1 MLIALLLVACDA
13 GLPSVPGRSVA
24 SDRSLATQ
32 DVSGW
37 PELAS
42 AAPLSLGTSDGAA
55 MELVS
60 LVGRAVVEE
69 PLAWTELHLTYSNPE
84 SRVREG
90 RFTINLPE
98 GSDITRLA
106 MKVGG
111 AWQEGEVVERKQAQR
126 IFEDFLHR
134 KQDPALMEQA
144 AGSQF
149 SARVFPIAPRGQ
161 VELIVSYATAVEEPG
176 DWRLPLQGLPPLRSV
191 DVSAQVMRGA
201 PKAGEVR
208 QIDTLRLQKMDWV
221 ANEDLRLPGAI
232 EEGPRTLRSGDWVVA
247 RVTPPIEAPAAPV
260 RSLLVLL
267 DSSASRAYDYAG
279 DVRRVG
285 ALAAA
290 LSAGA
295 GRDTPLLVYAF
306 DQGLTPLFEGK
317 AGDFSAGVEAQ
328 LLTRLPMGA
337 SDLAGALRQLAS
349 TPGPRVERALVISDG
364 VRTLGEEGVPALREA
379 AASLS
384 ARGVRRL
391 DVLASGGLRDAEGLD
406 ALVDSGLPEDG
417 VVIDA
422 SASLTEVGERLTRA
436 TASDLKVDVAG
447 AAWVW
452 PEALDSA
459 QPGQPVLIYAQLPES
474 QPLQITIG
482 GKSVATAP
490 AAEGSAPLV
499 ERAAAAARVRRLSAL
514 SDAARSAKD
523 DDTAEA
529 LKRQAISLSL
539 EQRVLSPWTALLV
552 LESWWD
558 YQTYGIDPAN
568 LARVVSVGPAGLEV
582 IDRRGNVGLES
593 LGYQE
598 QRPTT
603 ATRSRE
609 DQPRF
614 SRSTGRSADKDEA
627 AVDLERAEPAPPP
640 KSAAPQQQQ
649 DPVLGANK
657 AAEAPLADVATQ
669 EDLGGLMGDASTEAQ
684 GYGGLGTRGLGAGGG
699 GSVGG
704 GSAGEGLIG
713 GKGEAAELAAAAPAP
728 EEEAKAE
735 KAPPP
740 PPAPMAT
747 SSVAKP
753 TSAPPPRREGSRR
766 PPPPPPQKK
775 APARIP
781 PWSGAYAD
789 IQGLLAQGAGARA
802 LKMATAW
809 RQEAPG
815 EVLAYLALAD
825 AFAAS
830 GQLGE
835 ARRAAGS
842 LIDLYPSR
850 ADIRRAA
857 GDKLAALQAADL
869 AVDTYEKA
877 AAQRPDHPTSLRALA
892 WARVEAGDLSG
903 AFEAIVA
910 AQSQTYRWQH
920 EAGLRPVLREDA
932 AVLGAVLI
940 ARDPARRAEVVAAL
954 AQFGIQPATGPSLRV
969 ILTWET
975 DANDVDLHLTDRSGE
990 TAYFGH
996 KTLRSGGELYRGVF
1010 DGYGPEA
1017 FTIPGEPSGFP
1028 YRLGAHYY
1036 RKGPMGYGLGRV
1048 QILHFDGQGGIGI
1061 ESRPYVIMAD
1071 NAWIELGELRQLPAP
1086 LILSAG

>member
-1 MLIALLLVACDA
+1 MLIALLLVACGT
-13 GLPSVPGRSVA
+13 GLPSVPSLPGLPA
-24 SDRSLATQ
+24 ADRSLATQ

-84 SRVREG
+84 PRVREG

-134 KQDPALMEQA
+134 RQDPALMEQA

-161 VELIVSYATAVEEPG
+161 VELIVSYATAIEEPG

-208 QIDTLRLQKMDWV
+208 QTDTIRLQKMDWV
-221 ANEDLRLPGAI
+221 ANEDLRLPGTI

-260 RSLLVLL
+260 RSLLVLI

-285 ALAAA
+285 ALAAS

-337 SDLAGALRQLAS
+337 SDLAGALRQLAT

-364 VRTLGEEGVPALREA
+364 VRTLGDEGVPALREA

-384 ARGVRRL
+384 ARGVKRL
-391 DVLASGGLRDAEGLD
+391 DVLASGGLRDALGLD

-422 SASLTEVGERLTRA
+422 SASLTEVAERLTRA

-452 PEALDSA
+452 PESLDSA
-459 QPGQPVLIYAQLPES
+459 QPGEPVLVYAQLPAS

-482 GKSVATAP
+482 GKAVTTAL
-490 AAEGSAPLV
+490 AAEGSPPLV

-514 SDAARSAKD
+514 SDEARSAKD

-582 IDRRGNVGLES
+582 VDRRGTDGLAN
-593 LGYQE
+593 LGYE
-598 QRPTT
+598 EERPTT
-603 ATRSRE
+603 TRSR
-609 DQPRF
+609 DDRPRP
-614 SRSTGRSADKDEA
+614 SRSAGRSVDKDEA
-627 AVDLERAEPAPPP
+627 QVDLERREPAPPP
-640 KSAAPQQQQ
+640 KAAAPQQQQQ

-657 AAEAPLADVATQ
+657 AADMPFADAATK
-669 EDLGGLMGDASTEAQ
+669 EDLGGLLGDASAEAQ

-699 GSVGG
+699 GGV
-704 GSAGEGLIG
+704 GSAGEGLVG
-713 GKGEAAELAAAAPAP
+713 GKGESAVPADAAPAP
-728 EEEAKAE
+728 EEEAKFEKTVPAKPMATSSAAQTVAAE
-735 KAPPP
+735 PPLRRIQSSPPPP
-740 PPAPMAT
+740 PPAR
-747 SSVAKP
+747 AK
-753 TSAPPPRREGSRR
+753 
-766 PPPPPPQKK
+766 
-775 APARIP
+775 PARIQ

-802 LKMATAW
+802 LKMASAW
-809 RQEAPG
+809 REEAPG

-825 AFAAS
+825 AFAAN
-830 GQLGE
+830 GQPGE

-857 GDKLAALQAADL
+857 GDKLASLQAADL

-877 AAQRPDHPTSLRALA
+877 AEQRPDHPTSLRALA

-903 AFEAIVA
+903 AFEAILR
-910 AQSQTYRWQH
+910 AQSQSYRWQH

-954 AQFGIQPATGPSLRV
+954 GQHGIQPATGPSLRV

-1017 FTIPGEPSGFP
+1017 FTIQGQPSGFP
-1028 YRLGAHYY
+1028 YKLGAHYY

-1048 QILHFDGQGGIGI
+1048 QIIHFDGQGGIGL

-1071 NAWIELGELRQLPAP
+1071 NAWIELGELRQVPAP
-1086 LILSAG
+1086 LVLTAG